1 MLNDDDDPIKGTV
14 QAVRRMLESDRE
26 LADCTRKWSA
36 LKVQTTWIA
45 LRSTYFHYNGLA
57 VFILQ
62 TYH

>member
-1 MLNDDDDPIKGTV
+1 MLNDDDDPIEG
-14 QAVRRMLESDRE
+14 AVHAARRMLESDRE
-26 LADCTRKWSA
+26 LADCTRLLL
-36 LKVQTTWIA
+36 LKVRTTWIA